1 MAFISSSLTVCSSSG
16 DILVIAVSSSLQRV
30 LVDPINCPPGS
41 VVVSDVSW
49 GPQKVKSFVHWVVC
63 DAWGSASNLMR
74 DGGVVWNVATWH
86 LLIGGINGM
95 PLGFPAAFQFP
106 WVFGFLKNF
115 SFPSFWFFPS
125 CFISDIT
132 PISFRWL
139 WLCSGDKFLRWH
151 IFLRLRLFLFPRYV
165 VSSIPRFIF
174 FTSSL

>member
-1 MAFISSSLTVCSSSG
+1 MVCSSSG
-16 DILVIAVSSSLQRV
+16 DILVITVASSLRRV

-106 WVFGFLKNF
+106 WVFGFEKLF
-115 SFPSFWFFPS
+115 LSFILIFPFLFRFWYHSDLLPVTLTLLRRQISPVTHFFRP
-125 CFISDIT
+125 
-132 PISFRWL
+132 
-139 WLCSGDKFLRWH
+139 
-151 IFLRLRLFLFPRYV
+151 RLFLFPRYV